1 MLKAMN
7 VMMLKVLENCDKT
20 LAYIAL
26 LQLLR
31 AAPSTVASR
40 GADGAARFSDLLVK
54 CLIKLTKALPMCI
67 DVRMPT
73 LSVYRTAETKT
84 G

>member
-31 AAPSTVASR
+31 APPPAVAAK
-40 GADGAARFSDLLVK
+40 GGDGAARFSDLLVK

-67 DVRMPT
+67 DVRVVS
-73 LSVYRTAETKT
+73 L
-84 G
+84 